1 MTFWPVA
8 VLLLAVLVVFQLDE
22 TYTDALRQEGATERL
37 VYLTLLLVVVL
48 AYGLRFRR
56 VAAFSLA
63 KMGLIWAAIFA
74 AAVMGYSYRDQI
86 SPVWW
91 DMRAEISPTFAVA
104 RAEGVAELRKAADG
118 HFRAVAKVNGQ
129 NVGMLIDTGA
139 SIVLLSYE
147 DAVAAGLNPQNLSF
161 SMPVT
166 TANGRSKVAPV
177 TLDNV
182 TIGNVGLDTVRAA
195 VARPGAI
202 HSSLLGMSFLGR
214 LQETSFRRDKLIL
227 KN

>member
-1 MTFWPVA
+1 MLHWLHWRKCARGNACPFILIFPSA
-8 VLLLAVLVVFQLDE
+8 GLAI
-22 TYTDALRQEGATERL
+22 
-37 VYLTLLLVVVL
+37 
-48 AYGLRFRR
+48 FRNTR
-56 VAAFSLA
+56 KTWDFDC
-63 KMGLIWAAIFA
+63 GLINLC
-74 AAVMGYSYRDQI
+74 SH
-86 SPVWW
+86 
-91 DMRAEISPTFAVA
+91 